1 MDQQQQ
7 MSPQQPQPSVPQVNR
22 TSLGLDENIEGL
34 LCYVFGWITGLIF
47 LLLEKNS
54 RFVKF
59 HAIQSLI
66 VSVAGF
72 ILIIGT
78 NLLPMGFLIL
88 FAIGPITFIL
98 WIVLMV
104 KAYQGEWFKLPIAGE
119 IALNQVNKQA

>member
-1 MDQQQQ
+1 